1 MGGTMR
7 RPAAAWLVPL
17 ALIALS
23 ACSRPV
29 LAPPGE
35 PRIFGLP
42 RLPGASP
49 GEPGGPTARPG
60 DEQAGLASWY
70 GVPYHGR
77 RTASGEVYDMHD
89 LTAAHRS
96 LPFGARVLVV
106 NRATEG
112 SVEVRI
118 NDRGPFVDGRIIDL
132 SYAAA
137 RAVGSIGPGVIPAL
151 VRVVSVPASASP
163 GPAGPDVAVGY
174 VVQVGSFVDRARAS
188 SLRDAI
194 ERDLGPA
201 GVAISAAA
209 VGGEAMYRVRVGV
222 YPDREAARTAARR
235 LAERGYPGIV
245 VER

>member
-1 MGGTMR
+1 MP
-7 RPAAAWLVPL
+7 RPGAAWLVPL

-29 LAPPGE
+29 LAPPGG
-35 PRIFGLP
+35 PPISGLP
-42 RLPGASP
+42 RFPGALPGESSVP
-49 GEPGGPTARPG
+49 PVRPG

-70 GVPYHGR
+70 GEPYHGR

-96 LPFGARVLVV
+96 LPFGARVVVV
-106 NRATEG
+106 NRGTEG

-118 NDRGPFVDGRIIDL
+118 NDRGPFVEGRIIDL

-137 RAVGSIGPGVIPAL
+137 RAVGGIGPGVIPAL
-151 VRVVSVPASASP
+151 VRVVSVPAAASP
-163 GPAGPDVAVGY
+163 RPAGPDAAVAY
-174 VVQVGSFVDRARAS
+174 AVQVGSFVDRARAS
-188 SLRDAI
+188 DLRDAI

-201 GVAISAAA
+201 KVAISEVA
-209 VGGEAMYRVRVGV
+209 VGGETRYRVRVGV
-222 YPDREAARTAARR
+222 YPDREAARTTARR